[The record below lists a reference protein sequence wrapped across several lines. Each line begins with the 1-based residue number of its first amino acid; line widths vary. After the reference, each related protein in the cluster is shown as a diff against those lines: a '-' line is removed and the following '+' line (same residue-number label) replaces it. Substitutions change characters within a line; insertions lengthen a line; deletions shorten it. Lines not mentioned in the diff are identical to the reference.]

1 MTAPMESGSG
11 WGDCE
16 RGPRTARSDPASGGL
31 RGSPGERRRDG
42 GHRLRLLKSALVL
55 VAVLPFSVLTTGC
68 QEMADSMR
76 EPRHVLVV
84 GIDVSGSFRNSER
97 YSDALEYLSYYIY
110 GHLNGLGE
118 LTQPTAL
125 FVGSVGGDA
134 PGETKAFHPIHDFQA
149 KSPEEIARELDRW
162 FPADDRLTDFNAFF
176 DRVAEL
182 MQRQGLVLA
191 PIDIVLVSDV
201 VPDLQA
207 TRGNPPARASMG
219 EGGEEVDPYA
229 SIDLSP
235 LEYLSRTITVRV
247 LYPDPSV
254 AANWERRVQRQRV
267 RIWTT
272 DAQVMAGWEDQ
283 LEPGLPPEEQVDLW
297 TWTADNVDFR
307 VRARV
312 F

>member
-1 MTAPMESGSG
+1 M
-11 WGDCE
+11 
-16 RGPRTARSDPASGGL
+16 RTGTHDTGRLVGAI
-31 RGSPGERRRDG
+31 RR
-42 GHRLRLLKSALVL
+42 ALPIF
-55 VAVLPFSVLTTGC
+55 AVLQLAALSTAC
-68 QEMADSMR
+68 EEMAESME
-76 EPRHVLVV
+76 EPRQVLVV

-118 LTQPTAL
+118 LTRPTAV
-125 FVGSVGGDA
+125 FVGSVGGDT
-134 PGETKAFHPIHDFQA
+134 PGETKSFHPIHDFQG
-149 KSPEEIARELDRW
+149 KSPEEIARDLDRW
-162 FPADDRLTDFNAFF
+162 FPEGDRLTDFNAFF

-191 PIDIVLVSDV
+191 PIDIVLVSDG

-207 TRGNPPARASMG
+207 TRGNPPARAAMG
-219 EGGEEVDPYA
+219 EGGEEADPYA

-247 LYPDPSV
+247 LYPDPTV

-272 DAQVMAGWEDQ
+272 AAQVMAGWEDQ
-283 LEPGLPPEEQVDLW
+283 LEPGLPPEEQENLW
-297 TWTADNVDFR
+297 TWTRDNVDFR
-307 VRARV
+307 VRARI

>member
-1 MTAPMESGSG
+1 MSGREQSG
-11 WGDCE
+11 RIGGAGAEERPDE
-16 RGPRTARSDPASGGL
+16 GRGPGGPL
-31 RGSPGERRRDG
+31 PR
-42 GHRLRLLKSALVL
+42 RLRRAFVL
-55 VAVLPFSVLTTGC
+55 VAVIATAAFSMGC
-68 QEMADSMR
+68 EEMAESME
-76 EPRHVLVV
+76 EPRQVLVV

-97 YSDALEYLSYYIY
+97 YTDALEYLSYYIY

-118 LTQPTAL
+118 LTRPTAL

-134 PGETKAFHPIHDFQA
+134 PGETKAFHPIHDFRG
-149 KSPEEIARELDRW
+149 KSPEEIARDLDRW

-191 PIDIVLVSDV
+191 PIDIVLVSDG

-207 TRGNPPARASMG
+207 TRGNPPARAAAG
-219 EGGEEVDPYA
+219 EGGEEADPYA

-247 LYPDPSV
+247 LYPDPTV

-283 LEPGLPPEEQVDLW
+283 LEPGLPPEEQTDLW

-307 VRARV
+307 VRARI